1 MATFSFPNS
10 PSSGTKYKTETRKVN
25 VPYQKKKVAVSKVFE
40 GKKRITGLT
49 YNPGSSSSVMGFSGI
64 PTGGKIG
71 LQKER
76 VWKEVKG
83 KSGKWESPD
92 KERGRSSEDKVTGS
106 NVEEGNIVESNPKGL
121 PAPEPEIIDGEVIP
135 NSISGGGRRAI
146 AAPPKAIEAPKS
158 KQFGQINSGPN
169 PALEAANR
177 QVFFSGPSKPG
188 KSSASIAG
196 NKISWSDMKS
206 GRFAGTTNTRS
217 SMKALG
223 AEKDLNPTTATS
235 NKNRPST
242 VMSNNPAAKAAFL
255 NSPEVQSVQPS
266 RVTGPQFNQG

>member
-25 VPYQKKKVAVSKVFE
+25 VPYQKKKVEVSKVFE

-83 KSGKWESPD
+83 KSSKWEPPY

-106 NVEEGNIVESNPKGL
+106 NVEEGEIVESSPKGL
-121 PAPEPEIIDGEVIP
+121 PAPEPEIIDAEVIP

-158 KQFGQINSGPN
+158 KQFGP
-169 PALEAANR
+169 
-177 QVFFSGPSKPG
+177 PSKPG

-196 NKISWSDMKS
+196 NNISWSDMKS